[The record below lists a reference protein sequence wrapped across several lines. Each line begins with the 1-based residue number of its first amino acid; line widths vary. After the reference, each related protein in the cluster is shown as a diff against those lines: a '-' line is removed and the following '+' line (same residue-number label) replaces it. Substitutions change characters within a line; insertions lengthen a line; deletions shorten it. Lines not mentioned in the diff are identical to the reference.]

1 MEKWSKR
8 DILFALHET
17 RGVGAIT
24 IRKLVEGDLL
34 EQCMSFGQQ
43 EWRALQVDRPAREA
57 LQHTFDPIRVDA
69 RKSLYAEHGISWFT
83 IFDRDYP
90 SWLNQI
96 SDPPWVLYAKGRL
109 DLFEGVSAAVVG
121 TRGPT
126 AYGRH
131 AAARVAEQ
139 LSANGIT
146 IVSGM
151 ARGIDT
157 IAHEGGLRGV
167 GSTVAVLGT
176 DIETVYPPQNGY
188 LYRMIA
194 ERGLLVSEYPLGTV
208 SHPGLFPQ
216 RNRII
221 AGLSYATIVVEGAYQ
236 SGSLITAHLAQDYNR
251 EVYAVPGPINSSKS
265 DGPNRLIRDE
275 GAKLLLTVEGLM
287 TDFRSSYGRRFLSG
301 EGGAS
306 VDRTPPQRDEELSG
320 EEALVVAELRDRPL
334 TVDEL
339 ATRLP
344 MPLGHLHAHL
354 INLSIKRRIEGHPGS
369 LYSAL

>member
-1 MEKWSKR
+1 MGEWSKR

-24 IRKLVEGDLL
+24 IRKLVEGNLL
-34 EQCMSFGQQ
+34 ERCMTFGQE

-57 LQHTFDPIRVDA
+57 LQHTFDPSFVEA
-69 RKSLYAEHGISWFT
+69 RKSLYSERGIAWFT
-83 IFDRDYP
+83 VFDRDYP
-90 SWLNQI
+90 SWLGRT

-109 DLFEGVSAAVVG
+109 ELLEGVSTAIVG

-126 AYGRH
+126 SYGRH
-131 AAARVAEQ
+131 TAARLAEQ
-139 LSANGIT
+139 LSSYGVT
-146 IVSGM
+146 IVSGL

-176 DIETVYPPQNGY
+176 DIETVYPPQNGF
-188 LYRMIA
+188 LYRTIA

-221 AGLSYATIVVEGAYQ
+221 AGLAYATIVIEGAYQ
-236 SGSLITAHLAQDYNR
+236 SGSLITGQLAQGYNR

-275 GAKLLLTVEGLM
+275 GAKLLLTVDDVM
-287 TDFRSSYGRRFLSG
+287 TDLRGSYGSRLLSRK
-301 EGGAS
+301 GGIF
-306 VDRTPPQRDEELSG
+306 DERTPARRDGELSE
-320 EEALVVAELRDRPL
+320 EEALIVAELRDRPL
-334 TVDEL
+334 TVDDL
-339 ATRLP
+339 AARLE
-344 MPLGHLHAHL
+344 MPLGHLHALL